1 MSEIQRY
8 SEEGG
13 HSCDDVYMCADDCGE
28 WVRYEE
34 HKARIQELEEQLV
47 HAEIK
52 GLERAKLIVHQF
64 VATESIGN
72 IIQRAINKLLTNNK
86 E

>member
-34 HKARIQELEEQLV
+34 HKARIQELEKHL
-47 HAEIK
+47 A
-52 GLERAKLIVHQF
+52 AKDRQISLLKEKLACADIVMSRLI
-64 VATESIGN
+64 
-72 IIQRAINKLLTNNK
+72 NNK